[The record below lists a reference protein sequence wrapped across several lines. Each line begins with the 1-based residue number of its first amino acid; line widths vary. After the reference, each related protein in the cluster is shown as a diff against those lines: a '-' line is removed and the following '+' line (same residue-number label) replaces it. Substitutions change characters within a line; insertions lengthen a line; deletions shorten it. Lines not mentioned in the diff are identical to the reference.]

1 MAVISVLI
9 LGLVEGITEFLP
21 VSSTGHLIL
30 FNEWFS
36 FAPDFTKTFDIVIQ
50 FGAILAVVAVFAKR
64 FWPLSGSN
72 FELWKRVVVSVLPA
86 LVFGALFGSK
96 IQEALFN
103 PMVVAIALIIGGV
116 VLLVAERS
124 RRKGSITDVAKIGYG
139 KAFVIGCIQ
148 CLAFI
153 PGTSRSAATIIG
165 AMFLGATRATAAE
178 YSFFLAVP
186 TIAAASVFSL
196 LKHPIALAGND
207 ALILGIG
214 FVAAFVSSLVV
225 IRLFLQYIRNK
236 TFTPFA
242 YYRILLGIVILLF
255 FAR

>member
-1 MAVISVLI
+1 MEMIFALVL
-9 LGLVEGITEFLP
+9 GFVEGITEFLP

-30 FNEWFS
+30 FNKWFS
-36 FAPDFTKTFDIVIQ
+36 FAPDFTKMFDIVIQ
-50 FGAILAVVAVFAKR
+50 LGAILAVVVVFAKR
-64 FWPLSGSN
+64 FWPLKGSN
-72 FELWKRVVVSVLPA
+72 LQLWKRVCVSVFPA

-103 PMVVAIALIIGGV
+103 PTVVAIALIVGGV

-124 RRKGSITDVAKIGYG
+124 RRKESITDVAKIGYG

-165 AMFLGATRATAAE
+165 AMFLGASRATAAE

-186 TIAAASVFSL
+186 TIAAASIYSMLKNPISL
-196 LKHPIALAGND
+196 SGND
-207 ALILGIG
+207 LIILTIG
-214 FVAAFVSSLVV
+214 FVTAFLSALVV
-225 IRLFLQYIRNK
+225 IQLFLQYIRNK
-236 TFTPFA
+236 TFAPFA
-242 YYRILLGIVILLF
+242 YYRIALGIVVLLF

>member
-1 MAVISVLI
+1 MISAII

-36 FAPDFTKTFDIVIQ
+36 FEPEFTKMFDIVIQ
-50 FGAILAVVAVFAKR
+50 LGAILAVVVVFAER
-64 FWPLSGSN
+64 FWPLKGSN
-72 FELWKRVVVSVLPA
+72 LELWKRVIVSVIPA
-86 LVFGALFGSK
+86 LVFGALFGAK

-103 PMVVAIALIIGGV
+103 PTVVAIALIIGGV
-116 VLLVAERS
+116 VFLVAERL
-124 RRKGSITDVAKIGYG
+124 RRKETIVDVAKMSYG
-139 KAFVIGCIQ
+139 KSFMLGCIQ

-165 AMFLGATRATAAE
+165 GMFLGASRATAAE

-186 TIAAASVFSL
+186 TIAAASAYSL
-196 LKHPIALAGND
+196 LKNPIALSGND
-207 ALILGIG
+207 LIILSIG
-214 FVAAFVSSLVV
+214 FVTAFVSALVV

-236 TFTPFA
+236 TFAPFA
-242 YYRILLGIVILLF
+242 YYRIALGIVVLLF